1 MKILTST
8 DIKNWSGTLECQ
20 SQLPLLIRKLIYA
33 GVNIEYIKSIDF
45 PFAEDVQVGG
55 YDGQLETEEGNLYIP
70 NGSSV
75 WEFGVVES
83 GKKAKAD
90 KDYEKRKANPLG
102 KTPSE
107 TTYINVT
114 LKKYSKKQQ
123 WADAKCKEG
132 FWADVKF
139 YDAVDIEHW
148 LDIAPSVEI
157 WLARLLGKPVV
168 GVQCGDDYWEQWSTK
183 GDMKF
188 PYTLLIDSRHTQK
201 EKLMKT
207 LSLSKGAIIHIKSN
221 TQEESLA
228 FGLAVLESLD
238 EGSKNSFHAKSL
250 VVDDRDSFRQLIES
264 KNELILLAKFKL
276 EDTDANR
283 AVTNGHKVI
292 VPLSNSFSPNGGDCI
307 TLPIVRSEVFRDSL
321 GKMGIDREQAQ
332 LLSIN
337 TGKDISVLRRNLKFS
352 SKQPVWL
359 EKNNPLSFIPFLLI
373 ARYDASLEGDKEI
386 VERITGEKY
395 DDYEKKLRLI
405 LNSEETPIY
414 KVGTKWRL
422 ISHSDSW
429 LYLAKYITEDDLKK
443 LYDVAVEV
451 LTETNPKYGLDPDKR
466 YMASFYNATPKYSH
480 YLKKGISE
488 TLIILSVLAKKYG
501 LTTTTDAEHYVNGII
516 GHIMSLADGNLL
528 RSFGYNLSLLAEAS
542 PTVFLTRIQ
551 EAIDTKKVDNFFEE
565 ENALLH
571 STNDLPHL
579 LWSLERLAW
588 MPQHLIQVVRIIC
601 QLIRMSPEKLP
612 TSNTPFNTLKSIFR
626 IWFPQ
631 TNAKLEEREQVLEVL
646 KKEYPDVA
654 FNLFSSLVYSNS
666 DYATMGTKMR
676 WRLFSETREVRVT
689 NQEVYYM
696 HSYSV
701 DSLIELATESDFS
714 RAIVLV
720 DKLDDVNW
728 DKIDSMLT
736 CIESYVN
743 ESEEN
748 KAIVYHN
755 LRKLIGRHRTY
766 SETNWS
772 LPETILQKLEN
783 TALKFKPTDLIL
795 SESYLFEDHHPIL
808 IEGTREDIKNDYRK
822 QEEEFNNLREEA
834 IVKFLKIVDMTAIIN
849 LSKKTQNSYFYAN
862 ALAKAEL
869 DETQEFIIFG
879 LLNSTDK
886 QERWFFDS
894 YISSK
899 ERLLGRNEVLK
910 IIEQLKDEQKYSNE
924 KIAFFLLPLFS
935 DLELFKYVDA
945 LNDTEIEKVFWS
957 NLTQLYTSD
966 SKILTFAIE
975 KLVKYDRPLTVL
987 NTLARA
993 RMDNDKLSTEFIVST
1008 LEGINLAKYNE
1019 PENVRLD
1026 HYLIRD
1032 VFADLHT
1039 RDDVDENKM
1048 AEIEFNL
1055 LFIFDKYGQGI
1066 LPKYLYKAI
1075 AKTPSLYIDLIK
1087 SCFRPKDENL
1097 LEEKNDQMSVE
1108 QRKMIFENAYS
1119 IISNF
1124 NLIPGLQEDGSIIEE
1139 ELNSWIDEVR
1149 ILADAC
1155 GRGKITDSQIGQILA
1170 RYPNREGK
1178 ISFPNTIHDALERI
1192 DSIDVYRG
1200 FGSQVFNR
1208 MGATSRA
1215 VDSGGYIER
1224 DRAAHFNS
1232 LAEKVKISHSN
1243 VAEVYRG
1250 LARGYEHDAKREDE
1264 EALSNIIEY

>member
-8 DIKNWSGTLECQ
+8 DIKNWAGTLESQ

-33 GVNIEYIKSIDF
+33 GVNIEHIKSIDF
-45 PFAEDVQVGG
+45 PFGEDVQVGG

-70 NGSSV
+70 EGNSV

-90 KDYEKRKANPLG
+90 GDYEKRKADPLG

-114 LKKYSKKQQ
+114 LKKYTKKQQ
-123 WADAKCKEG
+123 WADAKSAEG

-148 LDIAPSVEI
+148 LDVAPSVEI
-157 WLARLLGKPVV
+157 WLARLLGKPVL

-188 PYTLLIDSRHTQK
+188 PYNLLTDSRDIQK
-201 EKLMKT
+201 EKLMKS
-207 LSLSKGAIIHIKSN
+207 LSLGKGTIIQIKSN

-228 FGLAVLESLD
+228 FGLAALESLEED
-238 EGSKNSFHAKSL
+238 SKNSFHSKSL

-264 KNELILLAKFKL
+264 KNELVLLAKFKL

-292 VPLSNSFSPNGGDCI
+292 VPLSNSFSSNGSNCI
-307 TLPIVRSEVFRDSL
+307 VLPIVRGEIFRDSL
-321 GKMGIDREQAQ
+321 GKMGINREQAQ
-332 LLSIN
+332 LLSVN

-359 EKNNPLSFIPFLLI
+359 EKANPLSFIPFLLI
-373 ARYDASLEGDKEI
+373 ARYDANLDGDKEI
-386 VERITGEKY
+386 VERITGKKY
-395 DDYEKKLRLI
+395 DNYEKELRLI

-414 KVGTKWRL
+414 KVGTRWRL

-451 LTETNPKYGLDPDKR
+451 LTETNPKYGLDPEKR
-466 YMASFYNATPKYSH
+466 YMASFFNATPKYSH
-480 YLKKGISE
+480 YLKKGICE

-501 LTTTTDAEHYVNGII
+501 LTTVTDPEHYVDGII

-528 RSFGYNLSLLAEAS
+528 RSFGHNLSLLAEAS
-542 PTVFLTRIQ
+542 PSIFLNNIQ
-551 EAIDTKKVDNFFEE
+551 EAIDAKKVENFFEE

-579 LWSLERLAW
+579 LWSLEKVAW
-588 MPQHLIQVVRIIC
+588 MPEHLTKVIRIIC
-601 QLIRMSPEKLP
+601 QLIQMSPKKLP
-612 TSNTPFNTLKSIFR
+612 TSNTPFNTLVSIFR
-626 IWFPQ
+626 IWLPQ

-646 KKEYPDVA
+646 KREYPNIA

-666 DYATMGTKMR
+666 DYGTIGTKMR

-689 NQEVYYM
+689 NQELNYM

-714 RAIVLV
+714 RVLV
-720 DKLDDVNW
+720 LIDKIDDVNW
-728 DKIDSMLT
+728 DKVDSMLE
-736 CIESYVN
+736 CIESYIN

-748 KAIVYHN
+748 KAVVYHN
-755 LRKLIGRHRTY
+755 LRQLIGRHRTY

-772 LPETILQKLEN
+772 LPEAILKKLEN
-783 TALKFKPTDLIL
+783 TALNFKPTDLIL
-795 SESYLFEDHHPIL
+795 SESYLFEEHHPIL
-808 IEGTREDIKNDYRK
+808 IEGAREDIKNNYRK
-822 QEEEFNNLREEA
+822 QEEEFNKLREKA
-834 IVKFLKIVDMTAIIN
+834 IVKFLEVVDVTTIVD
-849 LSKKTQNSYFYAN
+849 LSKKTKNSYFYAN
-862 ALAKAEL
+862 ALAKTEL
-869 DETQEFIIFG
+869 NEAQESIIFN
-879 LLNSTDK
+879 LVNSEDH
-886 QERWFFDS
+886 QERWFFGS

-899 ERLLGRNEVLK
+899 ERLLGREVILK
-910 IIEQLKDEQKYSNE
+910 KIEQLRDTKKYPSAE
-924 KIAFFLLPLFS
+924 ISLFLLPLFA
-935 DLELFKYVDA
+935 DLKLFKYIDS
-945 LNDTEIEKVFWS
+945 LNDPEIEKVFWS
-957 NLTQLYTSD
+957 NSAQLYTSD
-966 SKILTFAIE
+966 SEILTFAIK
-975 KLVKYDRPLTVL
+975 KLAKYDRPITVL

-993 RMDNDKLSTEFIVST
+993 RMDNDKLSTEFIIST
-1008 LEGINLAKYNE
+1008 LEDLNLKEYNE
-1019 PENVRLD
+1019 PENVRVD

-1032 VFADLHT
+1032 IFSDLHT
-1039 RDDVDENKM
+1039 RDDVDEDKM
-1048 AEIEFNL
+1048 AEIEFKL
-1055 LFIFDKYGQGI
+1055 LFIFDKYGHGI
-1066 LPKYLYKAI
+1066 LPKYLYKAV

-1097 LEEKNDQMSVE
+1097 LEEQNDEISAE
-1108 QRKMIFENAYS
+1108 QRKMIFDNAYS

-1124 NLIPGLQEDGSIIEE
+1124 NLIPGLQEDDSIIEE
-1139 ELNSWIDEVR
+1139 DLNNWIDEVR
-1149 ILADAC
+1149 VLAEAC

-1178 ISFPNTIHDALERI
+1178 ISFPNSIHDALERI

-1232 LAEKVKISHSN
+1232 LAEKIKISHSN
-1243 VAEVYRG
+1243 VAEIYRG

-1264 EALSNIIEY
+1264 EALSNILEY